1 MFGTDSSFLAG
12 YIAGE
17 SSAEHEKAISD
28 LSLTAAGF
36 GTVEVRQ
43 RDLNDLYARA
53 EQAEARA
60 ANNYRNACDWRTFAQ
75 KLEQENA
82 TLKSRLRDM
91 DSVTRERDA
100 LLKFLDLA
108 GHLLHTHS
116 AGKADRPEFLELR
129 DFALDIAYKHLKGDF
144 FEGLGNQPEKLAWF
158 KKLWNALR

>member
-1 MFGTDSSFLAG
+1 MDDIALAFTG
-12 YIAGE
+12 HERVEIAR
-17 SSAEHEKAISD
+17 SD
-28 LSLTAAGF
+28 LDA
-36 GTVEVRQ
+36 
-43 RDLNDLYARA
+43 LYARV
-53 EQAEARA
+53 EQAEALA
-60 ANNYRNACDWRTFAQ
+60 ANNYRSGRDWRTLAQ
-75 KLEQENA
+75 NLERDVA

-100 LLKFLDLA
+100 LLKFLDIA

-129 DFALDIAYKHLKGDF
+129 DFALDIAYKHIKGDF